1 MKNRFLPAG
10 SVVSLDGAEKKLL
23 IIGSAVERE
32 NDKNVYDYI
41 GVPYPEGY
49 VDSETMF
56 LFMAKD
62 IKEVHFIGYVNA
74 EAQVFMQKY
83 ADLLKSAGTQE

>member
-1 MKNRFLPAG
+1 MKNQFLPVG
-10 SVVSLDGAEKKLL
+10 SVVSLEGAQKKLL

-32 NDKNVYDYI
+32 NDKNIYDYI

-56 LFMAKD
+56 LFMAND
-62 IKEVHFIGYVNA
+62 IKEIHFIGYVNA
-74 EAQVFMQKY
+74 EAQLFMQKY
-83 ADLLKSAGTQE
+83 ADLLKSVDAQK

>member
-1 MKNRFLPAG
+1 MKNKFLPAG

-62 IKEVHFIGYVNA
+62 IKEVHFIGFVNA

-83 ADLLKSAGTQE
+83 ADLLKGAGNQE